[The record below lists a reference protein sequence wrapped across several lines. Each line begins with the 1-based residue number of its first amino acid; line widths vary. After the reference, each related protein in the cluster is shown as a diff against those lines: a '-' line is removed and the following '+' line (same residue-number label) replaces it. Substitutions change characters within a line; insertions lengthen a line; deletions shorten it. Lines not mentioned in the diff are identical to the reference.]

1 MLAPNHSLPTD
12 GTVTDL
18 PHRTATAHQQQDAP
32 ARLHLLLIG
41 DEDASADVL
50 AGMLDHQ
57 GYAVERVVSRQDA
70 LTQFLT
76 PDADGF
82 DVVLTIP
89 LAPGAPSAWLDE
101 LAELRDV
108 NEQLLIAGLR
118 EQELG
123 AALEAERAQ
132 LAVILAGIGD
142 EARAE
147 REAALQVAHRGEQ
160 ECAQLLMRAEE
171 AEGAVQVRDDYLS
184 AASHDL
190 RTPLT
195 SIMARAQLLLG
206 RLDHEDALA
215 PEFARLHLTALL
227 QATRRMRAMVGEITE
242 ATHLQ
247 SGQTLALDLAP
258 MDLGEMVQ
266 TVVQDVAETNAAREV
281 SPEVSPVVVRVAAD
295 VLVPGDRPRLERVVQ
310 NIVENALKY
319 SRDAVPVHV
328 EVEQQD
334 EWAVL
339 TVRDH
344 GVGIPTDELA
354 HIFTPFYRAST
365 AKGITG
371 TGLGLARTRSVVT
384 QHGGQISLES
394 AVGWGTS
401 VTVCLPLCGR

>member
-1 MLAPNHSLPTD
+1 
-12 GTVTDL
+12 
-18 PHRTATAHQQQDAP
+18 
-32 ARLHLLLIG
+32 
-41 DEDASADVL
+41 
-50 AGMLDHQ
+50 LDHD
-57 GYAVERVVSRQDA
+57 GYAVERVASLQDA
-70 LTQFLT
+70 LTQVLT

-89 LAPGAPSAWLDE
+89 LAPGDPTAWLDQ

-108 NEQLLIAGLR
+108 NEHLLIAGLR
-118 EQELG
+118 EQELA

-132 LAVILAGIGD
+132 LAVILAGIGN
-142 EARAE
+142 EARTE
-147 REAALQVAHRGEQ
+147 LEAALQVAHRDEQ
-160 ECAQLLMRAEE
+160 ECAQLLIRAQE
-171 AEGAVQVRDDYLS
+171 AEGAVQVRNDVLS

-206 RLDHEDALA
+206 RLDHDDALA

-227 QATRRMRAMVGEITE
+227 QATRRMRATVGEITE

-247 SGQTLALDLAP
+247 IGQTLALDLAP
-258 MDLGEMVQ
+258 VDVGELVQ
-266 TVVQDVAETNAAREV
+266 TVVQEVAETNAAREV
-281 SPEVSPVVVRVAAD
+281 SPVVVHAASD
-295 VLVPGDRPRLERVVQ
+295 VLVPGNRPRLERVVQ
-310 NIVENALKY
+310 NIVENAMKY
-319 SRDAVPVHV
+319 SRDAVPVDV
-328 EVEQQD
+328 EVGQQD
-334 EWAVL
+334 QWAVL

-344 GVGIPTDELA
+344 GVGIPADELA

-371 TGLGLARTRSVVT
+371 TGLGLAGTKSVVT

>member
-1 MLAPNHSLPTD
+1 MPCPNHSLPTHASVAD
-12 GTVTDL
+12 
-18 PHRTATAHQQQDAP
+18 PAHRTAIAHQRQDAP
-32 ARLHLLLIG
+32 TRPRLLLIG
-41 DEDASADVL
+41 DDDAIADVL
-50 AGMLDHQ
+50 AGILDHQ

-89 LAPGAPSAWLDE
+89 LAPGAPSAWLDQ

-108 NEQLLIAGLR
+108 NEHLLIAGLR
-118 EQELG
+118 EQEL
-123 AALEAERAQ
+123 AAAREAERAQ

-142 EARAE
+142 EAHAE
-147 REAALQVAHRGEQ
+147 LEAALQAAHEGEQ
-160 ECAQLLMRAEE
+160 EYAQLLIRAEE
-171 AEGAVQVRDDYLS
+171 AEGAVQVRDDVLS

-195 SIMARAQLLLG
+195 SIMARAELLLG
-206 RLDHEDALA
+206 RLDHDDALA
-215 PEFARLHLTALL
+215 PEFARLHLTALF
-227 QATRRMRAMVGEITE
+227 QATQRMRAMVGEITE

-247 SGQTLALDLAP
+247 SGHSLALDLAP
-258 MDLGEMVQ
+258 VDVGELVQ
-266 TVVQDVAETNAAREV
+266 TVVQDVAETDAAREV
-281 SPEVSPVVVRVAAD
+281 SPVVVCVAAD
-295 VLVPGDRPRLERVVQ
+295 VIVPGDRPRLERVVQ

-319 SRDAVPVHV
+319 SRDAVPVRV
-328 EVEQQD
+328 EVGQQD
-334 EWAVL
+334 QWAVL

-344 GVGIPTDELA
+344 GVGIPANELA

-371 TGLGLARTRSVVT
+371 TGLGLAGTKSVVK

>member
-1 MLAPNHSLPTD
+1 MPCPNHSLPTHAS
-12 GTVTDL
+12 VTDV
-18 PHRTATAHQQQDAP
+18 PHRTATAHQQLDAP
-32 ARLHLLLIG
+32 AGPRLLLIG
-41 DEDASADVL
+41 DDDAIADVL
-50 AGMLDHQ
+50 AGILDHE
-57 GYAVERVVSRQDA
+57 GYAVERVVSLQDA
-70 LTQFLT
+70 PTQFLT

-89 LAPGAPSAWLDE
+89 LAPGDPSAWLDQ

-108 NEQLLIAGLR
+108 NEHLLLAGLR
-118 EQELG
+118 EQEL
-123 AALEAERAQ
+123 AAAREAERAQ

-147 REAALQVAHRGEQ
+147 LETALQAAHRGEQ
-160 ECAQLLMRAEE
+160 DCAQLLIRAED
-171 AEGAVQVRDDYLS
+171 AEGAVQVRDDVLS

-195 SIMARAQLLLG
+195 SIMARAELLLG
-206 RLDHEDALA
+206 RLDHDEALA

-227 QATRRMRAMVGEITE
+227 QAARRMRAMVGEITE

-247 SGQTLALDLAP
+247 MGQTLALDLAP
-258 MDLGEMVQ
+258 VDVGKLVQ
-266 TVVQDVAETNAAREV
+266 TVIQDVAETNAARK
-281 SPEVSPVVVRVAAD
+281 VSPVVVRVAAD

-310 NIVENALKY
+310 NIVENAMKY

-328 EVEQQD
+328 EVGQQD
-334 EWAVL
+334 QWAVL

-344 GVGIPTDELA
+344 GVGIPADELA

-371 TGLGLARTRSVVT
+371 TGLGLAGTESVVQ
-384 QHGGQISLES
+384 QHGGQINLES